1 MNWLKCY
8 KLNFR
13 MLKIF
18 LIFFFLISFNLYATT
33 GSVTGLEIP
42 RFVSLKSND
51 VNLRVGPSTNYPIKL
66 KYISQNLPIEII
78 DEFDVWRK
86 ARDHEGMIGWL
97 HKSLIKGERFVLTT
111 QTVNKDIDLYNRPDG
126 VIIGVIKK
134 NNILKLN
141 LCTLDWCKVSAK
153 KFSGWLLKK
162 NIWGVYENENY
173 NLKFYQPIIKQYWKI
188 LNSKIF
194 K

>member
-18 LIFFFLISFNLYATT
+18 LIFFFLISFNLYAKT

-51 VNLRVGPSTNYPIKL
+51 VNLRVGPSTNYPIAL
-66 KYISQNLPIEII
+66 KYISENLPVEII

-86 ARDHEGMIGWL
+86 ARE
-97 HKSLIKGERFVLTT
+97 
-111 QTVNKDIDLYNRPDG
+111 
-126 VIIGVIKK
+126 KK
-134 NNILKLN
+134 N
-141 LCTLDWCKVSAK
+141 
-153 KFSGWLLKK
+153 
-162 NIWGVYENENY
+162 
-173 NLKFYQPIIKQYWKI
+173 
-188 LNSKIF
+188 
-194 K
+194 